1 MSKGSSKEQLQS
13 ELTVLGKDE
22 RQKLLGTVMGKDSV
36 LRIPADDI
44 VAMKADLSLTWSKLR
59 GLRR

>member
-1 MSKGSSKEQLQS
+1 MSKGSSMELQS
-13 ELTVLGKDE
+13 ELAVLGKDE
-22 RQKLLGTVMGKDSV
+22 RQKLLGKVMGKDSA